1 MRFYKSQVPP
11 PIWGP
16 HANVHVPAVCTFDLF
31 YLQGENKFESLPQIQ
46 HPEQS
51 VLEQRPPGTSVESP
65 GLVLSRAP
73 QHNLVPA
80 AVNSI
85 CTYQAFNLRLSE
97 TDPSSKS
104 IMQFTESIFHLV
116 LHVWGEPSFWELQS
130 GVFLPFWLFG
140 LYFVWLVFFP
150 FLSQMINV
158 SHWLFFLLL
167 WWFDWLCKA
176 KMSPVPCGSIW
187 RPLLIQLTL
196 N

>member
-1 MRFYKSQVPP
+1 MP
-11 PIWGP
+11 
-16 HANVHVPAVCTFDLF
+16 
-31 YLQGENKFESLPQIQ
+31 
-46 HPEQS
+46 
-51 VLEQRPPGTSVESP
+51 
-65 GLVLSRAP
+65 SRAP

-85 CTYQAFNLRLSE
+85 STYQTFNLRLSE

-130 GVFLPFWLFG
+130 GFFLPFWFFW
-140 LYFVWLVFFP
+140 FVFCLVEFFFS

-176 KMSPVPCGSIW
+176 KMNPVPYGSIW
-187 RPLLIQLTL
+187 RSLLIQLTL
-196 N
+196 KEILCGRKLVKTAWWGRNSAHLNFSSLCHCTDLFHKHPWE